1 MAVITPTKDHSI
13 SSDGTVQQWTW
24 SALANGDTGH
34 PVEWIQ
40 FADRCVSVTG
50 TFGAGGTLVIQ
61 GSNDNTNWFT
71 LNNAQSAALSF
82 TASGLKQVVELPRYI
97 RPSVTAG
104 DGTTSLDVILV
115 MRRIPT
121 ES

>member
-1 MAVITPTKDHSI
+1 MAVITPTQDYTI
-13 SSDGTVQQWTW
+13 SSDGRVQQWTW
-24 SALANGDTGH
+24 STLTNGDTGH

-40 FADRCVSVTG
+40 YADRCVSVIG
-50 TFGAGGTLVIQ
+50 TFGFGGTVVIQ

-82 TASGLKQVVELPRYI
+82 TAAGLKQVVELPRYI

-104 DGTTSLDVILV
+104 DGTTDLDVSLV